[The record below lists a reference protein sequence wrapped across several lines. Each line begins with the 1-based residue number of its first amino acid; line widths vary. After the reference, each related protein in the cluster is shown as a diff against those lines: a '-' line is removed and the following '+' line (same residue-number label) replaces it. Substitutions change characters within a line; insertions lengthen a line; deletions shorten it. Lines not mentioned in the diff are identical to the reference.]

1 MKAKLVA
8 ISAALLMASNT
19 AAHAG
24 FWSWLFGGGW
34 RDRGGSG
41 GGGHSVPEIDA
52 MAGMA
57 AFAVV
62 IGVALLVRE
71 KFFRK

>member
-1 MKAKLVA
+1 MKVRLLTIAA
-8 ISAALLMASNT
+8 ILLSVSST

-34 RDRGGSG
+34 GGSG
-41 GGGHSVPEIDA
+41 GSGGGHSVPEIDA

-57 AFAVV
+57 TFAVI

>member
-1 MKAKLVA
+1 MKAKLFA
-8 ISAALLMASNT
+8 IAAVLLTASST

-34 RDRGGSG
+34 RGRGGS

-57 AFAVV
+57 TVAVV